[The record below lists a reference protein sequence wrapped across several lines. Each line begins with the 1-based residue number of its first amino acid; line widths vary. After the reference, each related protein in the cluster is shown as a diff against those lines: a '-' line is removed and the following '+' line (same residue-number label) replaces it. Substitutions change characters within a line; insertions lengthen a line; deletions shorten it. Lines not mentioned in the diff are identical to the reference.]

1 MGQIF
6 NNGSNKMCGRQPLK
20 IFTWSIFKYFASY
33 NLMLTYSTSG
43 CRMSVFYSSI
53 FFNIEDEGKG
63 ILAAVPLFFSTTVH
77 PNFGFWPFSPIS
89 LISCHPMRVNWQ
101 NICQNLL
108 VPWKTYR
115 YEMTFWGFQ
124 TFKWWNHNLNE
135 SCSSKD
141 FILIPCISPCLHIP

>member
-6 NNGSNKMCGRQPLK
+6 KNGSNKMCGRQPLK

-43 CRMSVFYSSI
+43 CRMSIFYSSI
-53 FFNIEDEGKG
+53 FFNIEDQGKG
-63 ILAAVPLFFSTTVH
+63 ILAAVSLFSSTTVH

-89 LISCHPMRVNWQ
+89 LISCHPMRINSQ

-108 VPWKTYR
+108 VPWKTCIDMKWHF
-115 YEMTFWGFQ
+115 EV
-124 TFKWWNHNLNE
+124 FKLSNDEIIIWMNLVVQ
-135 SCSSKD
+135 K
-141 FILIPCISPCLHIP
+141 ISY